1 MAPSYAGNRETRRNF
16 LHGVMCSE
24 YQITCSCGAR
34 RARES
39 ILLEYGNLSFD
50 KFGNRV
56 WKESERMK
64 RFYALVL
71 LAALPLVALAADPS
85 LAGNWKISINVNGE
99 SHESTCTFK
108 QDSGKLT
115 GTCKGEFGETA
126 VTGQVDGDKFSWK
139 HEVPYNGETLV
150 LTYSGTLSSATEI
163 KGGVNVQPYDIAGDF
178 AGTKE
183 PPAVEK

>member
-1 MAPSYAGNRETRRNF
+1 M
-16 LHGVMCSE
+16 
-24 YQITCSCGAR
+24 
-34 RARES
+34 
-39 ILLEYGNLSFD
+39 LLEYGNLSFD
-50 KFGNRV
+50 KFGEKFGEKVR
-56 WKESERMK
+56 KESERMK

-71 LAALPLVALAADPS
+71 LAALPLVVALPVLAADPS
-85 LAGNWKISINVNGE
+85 LAGSWKISINVNGE

-115 GTCKGEFGETA
+115 GTCKGEFGENA
-126 VTGQVDGDKFSWK
+126 LTGQIDGDKISWK

-183 PPAVEK
+183 PPAAGK